1 MKMFQIDDYLIL
13 GFFYEFTRSF
23 GYASERWLL
32 KCIAYT
38 IKIK

>member
-23 GYASERWLL
+23 GYAVNVG
-32 KCIAYT
+32 C
-38 IKIK
+38 